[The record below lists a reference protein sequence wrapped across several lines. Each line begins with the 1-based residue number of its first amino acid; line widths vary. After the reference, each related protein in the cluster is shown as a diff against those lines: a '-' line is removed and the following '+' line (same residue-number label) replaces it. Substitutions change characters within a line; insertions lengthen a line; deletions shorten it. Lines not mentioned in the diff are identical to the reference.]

1 MRRGSRT
8 GGLWTGALLV
18 ALALGSPGCD
28 PKRLGAEAPAGAD
41 PAAERAARI
50 EAGHE
55 LFRAFCGSCH
65 GAQARGDGPA
75 AAALHTPPADL
86 TRIAQRRGGRFEGGE
101 IAAYIDGR
109 TEIIAHGDRDM
120 PIWGRIYDDRNAAL
134 LTDETRLSPG
144 MIFNIVEYLRSI
156 QGT

>member
-1 MRRGSRT
+1 MRDVLLHDL
-8 GGLWTGALLV
+8 GGQVHGELGALLE
-18 ALALGSPGCD
+18 P
-28 PKRLGAEAPAGAD
+28 
-41 PAAERAARI
+41 
-50 EAGHE
+50 
-55 LFRAFCGSCH
+55 F
-65 GAQARGDGPA
+65 
-75 AAALHTPPADL
+75 DL